1 MKKYTL
7 VLLSFVFIVSLVFIA
22 SCQKTVTGETDKSME
37 SNANKPVVEKT
48 TTTKPEIKKAEPE
61 EKPKADEPTSSAK
74 MNEEPK
80 AKETKVKKAEENAS
94 SKIPAFQGVNLVDGK
109 NMSLADMDGYV
120 LIIDFWAP
128 WCPPCRSE
136 IPGFIELHNKYK
148 GKKFAVVGIAISTTE
163 DDVKKFIADQKV
175 NYPMIMGTDQIR
187 KDYEKAMGQIIQ
199 GIPTTLIINRN
210 GEIAAVHVGADTKS
224 VFENEIQK
232 LL

>member
-7 VLLSFVFIVSLVFIA
+7 VLLSFVFIVSLVFIS
-22 SCQKTVTGETDKSME
+22 SCQKTVTGNTDKSAE
-37 SNANKPVVEKT
+37 SNTNKPVVEKA
-48 TTTKPEIKKAEPE
+48 KPE
-61 EKPKADEPTSSAK
+61 EKPMAEKPASVAK
-74 MNEEPK
+74 TNEEPK
-80 AKETKVKKAEENAS
+80 AKETKVKKAEESSS
-94 SKIPAFQGVNLVDGK
+94 SKIPAFQGVNLVDG
-109 NMSLADMDGYV
+109 NNVSLADMDGYV

-136 IPGFIELHNKYK
+136 IPGFIELNNKYK
-148 GKKFAVVGIAISTTE
+148 GKKFAVVGIAVSTTE

-175 NYPMIMGTDQIR
+175 NYPIIMGTDQIR
-187 KDYEKAMGQIIQ
+187 KDYEKAMGKIIQ